1 MGGNLYLVFLKPL
14 IDFLGAVVLL
24 VICLPLFTIIGI
36 MIKLDSKG
44 PIFFRQRRIG
54 KNMQYFNIYKFRTMV
69 VNNQT
74 DQYTTSNDPR
84 ITKLGS
90 FLRKSSLDELP
101 QFINVLIG
109 DMSMIGPRPSIE
121 REIADY
127 GLAKFKRRVV
137 LKPGITGLHQSTL
150 RSKATLRQKLLL
162 DAYYCRKCSF
172 LLDMQIIF
180 LTFKTVLF
188 KPSTAN

>member
-1 MGGNLYLVFLKPL
+1 MYLVLFKPL

-24 VICLPLFTIIGI
+24 VICLPLFIVLGI

-54 KNMQYFNIYKFRTMV
+54 KDMKYFNIFKFRTMV

-74 DQYTTSNDPR
+74 DQYTVSNDPR

-137 LKPGITGLHQSTL
+137 LKPGVTGLHQSTL

-172 LLDMQIIF
+172 LLDMKIIF
-180 LTFKTVLF
+180 LTFKIVLF
-188 KPSTAN
+188 KPNTAN

>member
-1 MGGNLYLVFLKPL
+1 LYVTLFKPL
-14 IDFLGAVVLL
+14 IDLIGAILL
-24 VICLPLFTIIGI
+24 TIISLPVFIVIGI
-36 MIKLDSKG
+36 LIKIDSRG

-54 KNMQYFNIYKFRTMV
+54 RKMEYFNIFKFRTMV

-74 DQYTTSNDPR
+74 DQYTVSHDPR

-90 FLRKSSLDELP
+90 FLRRTSLDELP

-127 GLAKFKRRVV
+127 GLSKFKRRVV

-150 RSKATLRQKLLL
+150 RSKSTLRQKLLV
-162 DAYYCRKCSF
+162 DAYYCRKCSLF
-172 LLDMQIIF
+172 LDMKIIY
-180 LTFKTVLF
+180 LTFKIVFF
-188 KPSTAN
+188 KPNTAN